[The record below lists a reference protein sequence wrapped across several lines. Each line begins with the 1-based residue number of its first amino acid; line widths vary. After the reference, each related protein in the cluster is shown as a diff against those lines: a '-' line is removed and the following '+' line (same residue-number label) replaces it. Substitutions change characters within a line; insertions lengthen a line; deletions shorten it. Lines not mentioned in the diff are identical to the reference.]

1 MDPNIK
7 NDLINAAITC
17 NAVVDAM
24 QKDEIVR
31 NTPGMLEIIAMS
43 LVGIN
48 QVLIAIAEAIIDGRE
63 EADGQD

>member
-1 MDPNIK
+1 
-7 NDLINAAITC
+7 
-17 NAVVDAM
+17 M